1 MARTAK
7 IAVSVD
13 RSLLDELESL
23 RARTGETRSAAVARA
38 IRLLTEAAEHERR
51 VDEYRSVYT
60 AHPESANEVTL
71 ARSTSRRALAALPW
85 DDE

>member
-7 IAVSVD
+7 IAVSVE
-13 RSLLDELESL
+13 RSLLDDLENL

-51 VDEYRSVYT
+51 VAEYRGAY
-60 AHPESANEVTL
+60 ADQPESASEVTVARSAARRSL
-71 ARSTSRRALAALPW
+71 ARLPW
-85 DDE
+85 DEQ